1 MIEAN
6 KEQIL
11 EFANSVGVGGLAI
24 TLAKMASISNIGINC
39 EVKFKEPNFIFDE
52 SFSRAIV
59 GVKDEAKFESLA
71 SKHGVKF
78 EKIGSVGGDKFKL
91 NDIDE
96 KLSDVSEVYFNK
108 FAAIIRQED

>member
-1 MIEAN
+1 MAC
-6 KEQIL
+6 L
-11 EFANSVGVGGLAI
+11 SGLGAEC
-24 TLAKMASISNIGINC
+24 KFD
-39 EVKFKEPNFIFDE
+39 VKKPNFIFDE

-71 SKHGVKF
+71 AKHGVKF

-96 KLSDVSEVYFNK
+96 KLSEVSEVYFSE
-108 FAAIIRQED
+108 FAKIIKQES